1 MKKSSLVYFLATT
14 SIFFSVFN
22 TPPTFAATKAK
33 VVKAHMAGRIPLA
46 PSNTILNGKGAPK
59 ASLGIDGDFY
69 IDMKSMNIY
78 GPKTKGR
85 WLAGISLRGPQGQTG
100 ATGSSGN
107 NGKSGSNI
115 VASGPQGLTGPSGSK
130 GDVGAKGET
139 GAAGAK
145 GEMGI
150 PGPAGGAGIKGD
162 TGAAGPA
169 GAPGNTGAKGP
180 QGSPGANGAQ
190 GPAGNPG
197 AIGPQGLIGA
207 VGPQGATGVQGSP
220 GAVGS
225 QGLIGATG
233 ATGATGPIG
242 ATGATGATGSSG
254 AQGVQGNAGAP
265 GAIGPSNVSSISIA
279 PWTLSTSSAGTGSDS
294 LAFGALMAGKSY
306 KISVIVHGVQ
316 STAGN
321 YFGSE
326 LRLTSVDG
334 SVSYECAV
342 IDSKTFVAST
352 FVHRYTFM
360 IEGTVIVG
368 STDASLIVRII
379 DGSGATGGALA
390 MSLSGRAI
398 VQLVGQVS

>member
-1 MKKSSLVYFLATT
+1 MKKSSLAYFLAIT
-14 SIFFSVFN
+14 SIFFSAIN
-22 TPPTFAATKAK
+22 IPPTFATTKAK
-33 VVKAHMAGRIPLA
+33 VVKAHMAGRTPLA

-59 ASLGIDGDFY
+59 PSLGIDGDFY

-85 WLAGISLRGPQGQTG
+85 WPTAISLRGPQGQTG

-107 NGKSGSNI
+107 NGKSGTNI
-115 VASGPQGLTGPSGSK
+115 VASGPQGSAGPSGSK
-130 GDVGAKGET
+130 GDVGAKGEAGT
-139 GAAGAK
+139 AGAK
-145 GEMGI
+145 GEMGA
-150 PGPAGGAGIKGD
+150 PGPAGGAGLKGD

-169 GAPGNTGAKGP
+169 GAPGNTGGIGP

-190 GPAGNPG
+190 GPSGNPG
-197 AIGPQGLIGA
+197 ASGAQGLVGA
-207 VGPQGATGVQGSP
+207 VGPQGSP
-220 GAVGS
+220 GAVGP
-225 QGLIGATG
+225 QGSIGATG
-233 ATGATGPIG
+233 ATGATGAVGPQGSIG
-242 ATGATGATGSSG
+242 ATGAIGASG
-254 AQGVQGNAGAP
+254 VQGVQGNAGAP
-265 GAIGPSNVSSISIA
+265 GATGPSNVSVISIA

-294 LAFGALMAGKSY
+294 LAFGTLMAGKSY

-321 YFGSE
+321 FFGSE
-326 LRLTSVDG
+326 LRLTSMDG
-334 SVSYECAV
+334 SVSYEGAV
-342 IDSKTFVAST
+342 IDSKAFVAST
-352 FVHRYTFM
+352 FTHRYTFM

-398 VQLVGQVS
+398 VQLVGQIS